1 MGGGTHRVAEG
12 ETFISIARSVYG
24 DIRYVDSIQKAN
36 PGIDARRLRPGM
48 VIHLPEKNAT
58 TSNDSAATAS
68 ARKSNS
74 AKPAVSLSAK
84 EYAVQAD
91 DSLYKISMKLYGK
104 GDKVD
109 AIYELNKE
117 KIGSDPAR
125 LKVGMV
131 LKLPEAPSAVRT
143 ASAAR

>member
-1 MGGGTHRVAEG
+1 MFRCVTRRTERIPPLQLDPLKRLGIAGLRSHGLYVARPSG
-12 ETFISIARSVYG
+12 SRDRKVC
-24 DIRYVDSIQKAN
+24 
-36 PGIDARRLRPGM
+36 ARRGLNG
-48 VIHLPEKNAT
+48 
-58 TSNDSAATAS
+58 
-68 ARKSNS
+68 NS
-74 AKPAVSLSAK
+74 AKPAVALSAK

-131 LKLPEAPSAVRT
+131 LKLPEAPSAVHT